1 MLLIQ
6 SFLENSSSTL
16 QLQCRYKTD
25 LAAPVSTHSSETLC
39 NIDRGVEGLVRAKK
53 AHFQTFFFVESVT
66 ELRRSLCRSCRS
78 GHDFYLVNKTCS
90 WFVISKP
97 ITRTKKYHKL
107 IIAKS
112 VIAFSDY
119 LS

>member
-1 MLLIQ
+1 MQ
-6 SFLENSSSTL
+6 HRQRGRGPRAHKKSTF
-16 QLQCRYKTD
+16 
-25 LAAPVSTHSSETLC
+25 S
-39 NIDRGVEGLVRAKK
+39 N
-53 AHFQTFFFVESVT
+53 FFFLVESVT

>member
-1 MLLIQ
+1 M
-6 SFLENSSSTL
+6 
-16 QLQCRYKTD
+16 
-25 LAAPVSTHSSETLC
+25 
-39 NIDRGVEGLVRAKK
+39 RAKK

-97 ITRTKKYHKL
+97 ITRTNKIEIVQSKTTKSDL
-107 IIAKS
+107 IIQDAIITYY
-112 VIAFSDY
+112 V
-119 LS
+119 